1 MKPLLTATAVL
12 MTSPAVA
19 EVPGV
24 VTDTPVIHSLVSQ
37 VMGELGEPALLL
49 DRGGDPHS
57 FQLRPSQAATLA
69 DADLLFWV
77 GPALTPWLER
87 ALDGT
92 GLSGEAVALLDAEG
106 VKVLEYGEAHDD
118 HGHDDHAHD
127 DHGHDEHAHDDHG
140 HDDDAHDDHGHG
152 DHAHEG
158 ADPHAWLDPA
168 NAAVWLGVIADHLS
182 EADPANAA
190 TYAANAAAAIGAL
203 DALDAEIRGALAPV
217 GDQPIF
223 VFHDAYAY
231 FAAAYGVNVAGTIA
245 LGDAADP
252 GAQRLA
258 GIRDELQTEGAACV
272 FAEANHDPGYVN
284 AVIEGTGIRTAVL
297 DPSGA
302 LLDPGPDHYA
312 RTLRDLATTIAGCV
326 TAGG

>member
-69 DADLLFWV
+69 EADLVFWV

-92 GLSGEAVALLDAEG
+92 GIAGEAVALLDAEG
-106 VKVLEYGEAHDD
+106 VKVLAYGEAHDD
-118 HGHDDHAHD
+118 HGHD
-127 DHGHDEHAHDDHG
+127 EHS
-140 HDDDAHDDHGHG
+140 HDDHGHG
-152 DHAHEG
+152 EHAHEG

-168 NAAVWLGVIADHLS
+168 NAAVWLRVIADHLS
-182 EADPANAA
+182 EADPQNAA
-190 TYAANAAAAIGAL
+190 AYAANAAAAIGAL
-203 DALDAEIRGALAPV
+203 DALDADIRATLAPV

-231 FAAAYGVNVAGTIA
+231 FAAAYGVNIAGTIA

-252 GAQRLA
+252 GVQRLA
-258 GIRDELQTEGAACV
+258 GIRDELQKEGAACV
-272 FAEANHDPGYVN
+272 FAEANHDPGYVD

-312 RTLRDLATTIAGCV
+312 RTLRDLATTIADCV